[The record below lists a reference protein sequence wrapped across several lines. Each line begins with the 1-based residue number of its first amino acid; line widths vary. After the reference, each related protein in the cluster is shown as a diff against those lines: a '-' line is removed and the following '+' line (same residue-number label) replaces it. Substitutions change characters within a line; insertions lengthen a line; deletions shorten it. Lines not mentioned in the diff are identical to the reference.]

1 MRSVVIRCAQQLL
14 IALHGGDLR
23 LSHISHPTQI
33 LISPISHTYAEE
45 FKSQHGIMIRIGH
58 RLHVHSNCIGFFSC
72 LVENEQLT
80 GWPFGADFRPK
91 SMFSRAHSPATH
103 HNCRNTS
110 VKHASHHHT
119 CSWWIWKHEDYSVW
133 NATNW
138 LTWVSAPW
146 FLSLA
151 SKLGGIP
158 MCLLFNNTLC
168 FLFCCWSCTTLL
180 YHPSSIGS
188 CCDRRVAA
196 MSIRGNDAGSRIANT
211 NVLFP

>member
-1 MRSVVIRCAQQLL
+1 MYIAIVLGSSLASSRTNSWQVDHSEL
-14 IALHGGDLR
+14 ILGQKAC
-23 LSHISHPTQI
+23 
-33 LISPISHTYAEE
+33 
-45 FKSQHGIMIRIGH
+45 F
-58 RLHVHSNCIGFFSC
+58 
-72 LVENEQLT
+72 
-80 GWPFGADFRPK
+80 
-91 SMFSRAHSPATH
+91 RAHSPATH
-103 HNCRNTS
+103 HNCTNTS